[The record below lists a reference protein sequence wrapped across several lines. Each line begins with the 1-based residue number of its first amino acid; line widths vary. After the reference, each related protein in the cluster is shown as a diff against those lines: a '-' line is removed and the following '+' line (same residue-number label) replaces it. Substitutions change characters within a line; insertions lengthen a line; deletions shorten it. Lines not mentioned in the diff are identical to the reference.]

1 MDRTVKIDGR
11 PVRLKASALTLL
23 IYEDR
28 FKGRRLLQDMG
39 EIVKITDTDK
49 APLSVYARI
58 LWSTA
63 KTADE
68 TLPDIYEWTKDFS
81 ISGIMQ
87 ASKTAYELV
96 CGSFNTKKKVKATAI
111 RKGMRRLMT
120 FCQSH

>member
-1 MDRTVKIDGR
+1 M
-11 PVRLKASALTLL
+11 S
-23 IYEDR
+23 
-28 FKGRRLLQDMG
+28 
-39 EIVKITDTDK
+39 EIVKITDADD

-58 LWSTA
+58 LWAVA
-63 KTADE
+63 KTADD

-96 CGSFNTKKKVKATAI
+96 CNSFNTPKKAKATAI